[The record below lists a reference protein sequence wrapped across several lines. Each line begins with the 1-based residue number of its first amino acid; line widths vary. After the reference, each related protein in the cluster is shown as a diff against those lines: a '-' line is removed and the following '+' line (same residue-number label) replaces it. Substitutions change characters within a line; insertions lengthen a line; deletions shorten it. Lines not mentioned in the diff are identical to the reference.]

1 MPPVRCPGCQSDVG
15 TAYQAQAYNIIK
27 ALDPYHA
34 IIGAS
39 DCGDTWVFFDQAT
52 PAPTN
57 LLAVASRAALTP
69 SARHRAILSVGHPV
83 AALRALKE

>member
-57 LLAVASRAALTP
+57 LLAVASCAALTP
-69 SARHRAILSVGHPV
+69 SARHRAILSVVHPV